1 MKRNNIFGPDIANV
15 LREAND
21 INNLNKTYYHLKTE
35 VKNLEQKRMYL
46 LDYLRSPYA
55 LQPLPLNISK
65 YNYHRY

>member
-15 LREAND
+15 LREANE
-21 INNLNKTYYHLKTE
+21 INTLNKTYYNLKTE

-46 LDYLRSPYA
+46 LDYSRSPYA

-65 YNYHRY
+65 YNYHSY